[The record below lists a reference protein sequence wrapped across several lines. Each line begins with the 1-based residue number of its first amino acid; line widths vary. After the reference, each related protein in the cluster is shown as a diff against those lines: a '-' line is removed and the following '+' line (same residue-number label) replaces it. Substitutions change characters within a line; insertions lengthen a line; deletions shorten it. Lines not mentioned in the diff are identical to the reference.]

1 MHDRYGTT
9 KLLDILIV
17 QELAARLDA
26 ASAGASPVVVNT
38 ANPGLCQSDLFRDLF
53 FFGKWIFNLGLFLF
67 GRTTEQGS
75 RTFTAA
81 IAGGRESHGKY
92 IDGGKVENP
101 SRFVMSEKGKTVQK
115 KVWNEL
121 MEILEGIEPGITA
134 NVTRVPS

>member
-53 FFGKWIFNLGLFLF
+53 FLGKWVFNLGLLIF
-67 GRTTEQGS
+67 GRTSEQGS
-75 RTFTAA
+75 RAFTSA

-92 IDGGKVENP
+92 MDGGKAETP
-101 SRFVMSEKGKTVQK
+101 SRFVLSEKGKMVQK
-115 KVWNEL
+115 KVWDEL

-134 NVTRVPS
+134 NVTQVPS